1 MELNNKK
8 NIILEAEKYV
18 SKVIPNDSKADRDT
32 VFSLL
37 SHNELI
43 EMIDELFS
51 DIEKIELSKLKEI
64 TNNKNLLTIMIKHLI
79 QTGKMDDIAY
89 RENSD
94 EDKIIEDNSLKIY
107 KREIYSY
114 PLITPEEQ
122 RNYFIKLEEIKER
135 IRNIPRIKKTLIDL
149 DNALKSEIISEK
161 DYNQALDE
169 IFNSFEE
176 YREQKNIIATRN
188 QRLVKSMAEKYE
200 SNKHFKITD
209 IIQIGNNGLLKAID
223 RFDLSKNYAFS
234 TYAFYWIRQEITKS
248 IPTQGLIIKI
258 PYHLYEDYREW
269 IRINEEINTERDT
282 KFIDYI
288 EIARRS
294 IKKTNPSE
302 KEIRDLAN
310 KIEQTFKDIKNVVS
324 LDSPAKND
332 DDDDSITLGD
342 LQKNEKAINQ
352 QNFLENK
359 ELVKTILFVLDNDDR
374 VNERHIDVFKRK
386 HGLEGYSPQTLQEI
400 SEVYGITREA
410 IRQRLIKVYGVI
422 KDPKYERLFKDYAI
436 DFYEKRD
443 NSTKQ
448 TKKNKTKIKKAV

>member
-8 NIILEAEKYV
+8 SIILEAEKYV
-18 SKVIPNDSKADRDT
+18 SKVIPNGSKADRDT

-37 SHNELI
+37 SHDELI

-51 DIEKIELSKLKEI
+51 DTEKIELSKLKEI
-64 TNNKNLLTIMIKHLI
+64 TNNKNLLTIMIKRLI

-89 RENSD
+89 REDSD
-94 EDKIIEDNSLKIY
+94 KDEIIEDNSLNIY
-107 KREIYSY
+107 KREIYSD

-122 RNYFIKLEEIKER
+122 RNNFIKLEEIKER

-149 DNALKSEIISEK
+149 DNAHKSGIILEK

-188 QRLVKSMAEKYE
+188 QRLVKSIAEKYE
-200 SNKHFKITD
+200 LNTHLKITD

-234 TYAFYWIRQEITKS
+234 TYAFYWIKQEITKS
-248 IPTQGLIIKI
+248 IPTQGFIIKI
-258 PYHLYEDYREW
+258 PYHLYDDYREW
-269 IRINEEINTERDT
+269 RRINEEINTERDT

-302 KEIRDLAN
+302 KEIIDLAN
-310 KIEQTFKDIKNVVS
+310 KIEQTFKDIKNVDS
-324 LDSPAKND
+324 LDSPVQN

-352 QNFLENK
+352 QNFVENK
-359 ELVKTILFVLDNDDR
+359 ELIKTILFVLDNDDR
-374 VNERHIDVFKRK
+374 VNESHIDVFKRK
-386 HGLEGYSPQTLQEI
+386 HGLEGYPPQTLQEI
-400 SEVYGITREA
+400 SKVYGITREA
-410 IRQRLIKVYGVI
+410 IRQRLTKVYVVI
-422 KDPKYERLFKDYAI
+422 RDPK
-436 DFYEKRD
+436 
-443 NSTKQ
+443 
-448 TKKNKTKIKKAV
+448 

>member
-1 MELNNKK
+1 M
-8 NIILEAEKYV
+8 
-18 SKVIPNDSKADRDT
+18 
-32 VFSLL
+32 
-37 SHNELI
+37 
-43 EMIDELFS
+43 
-51 DIEKIELSKLKEI
+51 
-64 TNNKNLLTIMIKHLI
+64 
-79 QTGKMDDIAY
+79 
-89 RENSD
+89 
-94 EDKIIEDNSLKIY
+94 
-107 KREIYSY
+107 
-114 PLITPEEQ
+114 
-122 RNYFIKLEEIKER
+122 
-135 IRNIPRIKKTLIDL
+135 
-149 DNALKSEIISEK
+149 
-161 DYNQALDE
+161 
-169 IFNSFEE
+169 
-176 YREQKNIIATRN
+176 
-188 QRLVKSMAEKYE
+188 
-200 SNKHFKITD
+200 
-209 IIQIGNNGLLKAID
+209 
-223 RFDLSKNYAFS
+223 
-234 TYAFYWIRQEITKS
+234 
-248 IPTQGLIIKI
+248 IIKI

-374 VNERHIDVFKRK
+374 VNESHIDVFKRK
-386 HGLEGYSPQTLQEI
+386 HGLEEYNPQTLQEI

-448 TKKNKTKIKKAV
+448 TKKNKTKIKKSSII

>member
-1 MELNNKK
+1 MELDNKK
-8 NIILEAEKYV
+8 SIILEAEKYV
-18 SKVIPNDSKADRDT
+18 SKVIPNGSKADRDT

-64 TNNKNLLTIMIKHLI
+64 TNNKNLLTIMIKRLI
-79 QTGKMDDIAY
+79 QTDKMYDIAY
-89 RENSD
+89 REDSD
-94 EDKIIEDNSLKIY
+94 EDDYIDNSLNIY

-149 DNALKSEIISEK
+149 ENALKSEIIFKK
-161 DYNQALDE
+161 DYNHALDE

-200 SNKHFKITD
+200 SNKHLNITD
-209 IIQIGNNGLLKAID
+209 IIQIGNNGLLQAID
-223 RFDLSKNYAFS
+223 RFDLSKNNAFS
-234 TYAFYWIRQEITKS
+234 TYAFYWIKREITQS
-248 IPTQGLIIKI
+248 IPTQGLTIKI
-258 PYHLYEDYREW
+258 PYHLYDDYREW
-269 IRINEEINTERDT
+269 RRINEEINTERDT

-302 KEIRDLAN
+302 KEIIDLAN

-352 QNFLENK
+352 QNFVENK

-374 VNERHIDVFKRK
+374 VNESHIDVFKRK
-386 HGLEGYSPQTLQEI
+386 HGLEGYTPQTLQEI
-400 SEVYGITREA
+400 SEVYGITIEA
-410 IRQRLIKVYGVI
+410 IRQRLIKVYVVI

-448 TKKNKTKIKKAV
+448 TKKNKTKIKKTV

>member
-1 MELNNKK
+1 MELDNKK
-8 NIILEAEKYV
+8 SIILEAEKYV
-18 SKVIPNDSKADRDT
+18 SKVIPNGSKADRDT

-64 TNNKNLLTIMIKHLI
+64 TNNKNLLTIMIKRLI
-79 QTGKMDDIAY
+79 QTDKMYDIAY
-89 RENSD
+89 REDSD
-94 EDKIIEDNSLKIY
+94 EDDYIDNSLNIY

-149 DNALKSEIISEK
+149 ENALKSEIIFKK
-161 DYNQALDE
+161 DYNHALDE

-200 SNKHFKITD
+200 SNKHLNITD
-209 IIQIGNNGLLKAID
+209 IIQIGNNGLLQAID
-223 RFDLSKNYAFS
+223 RFDLSKNNAFS
-234 TYAFYWIRQEITKS
+234 TYAFYWIKREITQS
-248 IPTQGLIIKI
+248 IPTQGLTIKI
-258 PYHLYEDYREW
+258 PYHLYDDYREW
-269 IRINEEINTERDT
+269 RRINEEINTERDT

-302 KEIRDLAN
+302 KEIIDLAN

-352 QNFLENK
+352 QNFVENK

-374 VNERHIDVFKRK
+374 VNESHIDIFKRK
-386 HGLEGYSPQTLQEI
+386 HGLEGYNPQTLQEI
-400 SEVYGITREA
+400 SEVYGITRES
-410 IRQRLIKVYGVI
+410 IRQRLIKVYVVI

-443 NSTKQ
+443 NSPKQ
-448 TKKNKTKIKKAV
+448 TKKNKTKIKKSV